1 MKTNIIR
8 AFALAISLLMAGT
21 SFAGNNI
28 TVKGSDTMVIL
39 GQKWAEVYMQK
50 NSDTTVQVTGGGSG
64 TGIAALLNGTTDI
77 CNASRPMKPTEVA
90 DFVKKFRSRPHEYR
104 TCMDGLSVYV
114 NEGCPLTQLSFP
126 QLEGIFT
133 GKITNWKQVGGPDA
147 PISLYG
153 RENSSGTYEFFKEHV
168 LNKKDF
174 AATTK
179 TMPGTAAVI
188 EAVAKDPNG
197 IGYGGIA
204 YGKGIK
210 ALAVSKTDG
219 GEAIQPGEETVLS
232 GKYPISRYLF
242 NYVDPAKDNGAV
254 QKYIDWCLSDEGQAV
269 VKDVGYF
276 PLPKNLREAAK

>member
-1 MKTNIIR
+1 MNRSSVNT
-8 AFALAISLLMAGT
+8 AIAAALLMAAPA
-21 SFAGNNI
+21 FAANI

-39 GQKWAEVYMQK
+39 GQKWAEVYMK
-50 NSDTTVQVTGGGSG
+50 SHAGAAVQVTGGGSG
-64 TGIAALLNGTTDI
+64 TGIAALLNGGTDI
-77 CNASRPMKPTEVA
+77 CNASRPMKAAEAA
-90 DFVKKFRSRPHEYR
+90 DFLRKFRARPHEYKM
-104 TCMDGLSVYV
+104 CFDGLSVYV
-114 NEGCPLTQLSFP
+114 NKGNPVAQLSFP

-174 AATTK
+174 AASTK

-188 EAVAKDPNG
+188 QGVASDANG

-204 YGKGIK
+204 YAEGAKSLK
-210 ALAVSKTDG
+210 VSKADG
-219 GEAIQPGEETVLS
+219 GEAIAPCEETVLS

-242 NYVDPAKDNGAV
+242 CYVNPSKDNGAV
-254 QKYIDWCLSDEGQAV
+254 ADYINWCLSDAGQVV

-276 PLPKNLREAAK
+276 PLPKNMR